1 MTGPIDLSTTELK
14 TILKWG
20 DKDYIFTKER
30 VDALIEEI
38 LRERERA
45 NEAERQ
51 IMLIKS
57 ELEMAKAKV
66 KPMAAYAPKKP
77 EYKDGV
83 RQANPPQTTTGADGF
98 QSPIIS
104 Q

>member
-1 MTGPIDLSTTELK
+1 MPGPLDLNTEELK
-14 TILKWG
+14 TILEWG
-20 DKDYIFTKER
+20 VEDYICSKER
-30 VDALIEEI
+30 VTALIAEV

-45 NEAERQ
+45 DEAERS
-51 IMLIKS
+51 LLRLKS

-66 KPMAAYAPKKP
+66 QPMQAHAPKKP

-83 RQANPPQTTTGADGF
+83 RYANPPSTSTGADGF
-98 QSPIIS
+98 PSPIIS

>member
-1 MTGPIDLSTTELK
+1 MSGPMDVSTTELK

-20 DKDYIFTKER
+20 VEDYICTKER
-30 VDALIEEI
+30 VDALIEEL
-38 LRERERA
+38 LRERARA
-45 NEAERQ
+45 DAAEQ
-51 IMLIKS
+51 QVMLIKS
-57 ELEMAKAKV
+57 ELEMAKARV
-66 KPMAAYAPKKP
+66 KPMQAHAPKKP

-83 RQANPPQTTTGADGF
+83 RYANPPNTTTGADGF